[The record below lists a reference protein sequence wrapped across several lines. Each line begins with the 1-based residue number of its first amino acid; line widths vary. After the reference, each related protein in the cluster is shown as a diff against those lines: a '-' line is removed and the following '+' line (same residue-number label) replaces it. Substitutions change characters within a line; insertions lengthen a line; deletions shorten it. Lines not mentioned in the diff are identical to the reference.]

1 MKTFAINR
9 ILLGFTFVLAGLQ
22 LSASTFYNGTITG
35 TLRDGETNEPIPSAT
50 VAILRA
56 DDNAVIRTVAT
67 NADGSF
73 QVGKVPFGKYK
84 LATTVLG
91 FKPQQPRILVNGVQ
105 TRIAV
110 GNVLLQPLGARKA
123 AKTTA
128 AVTAPTCSTVQP
140 QG

>member
-1 MKTFAINR
+1 MKTFAFNR

-22 LSASTFYNGTITG
+22 LSASTFYNGTVTG

-56 DDNAVIRTVAT
+56 TDNAVIRTVT
-67 NADGSF
+67 TQADGSF
-73 QVGKVPFGKYK
+73 QVGKVPFGQYK

-91 FKPQQPRILVNGVQ
+91 FRPQQPRITVNGVQ

-110 GNVLLQPLGARKA
+110 GTVSLQPLQASSTKA
-123 AKTTA
+123 TA
-128 AVTAPTCSTVQP
+128 AACAAQP